1 MTTKPPSSVKPA
13 NEGTLEQTAHAA
25 VAGIPT
31 ADAHDLDRLG
41 YNVYLC
47 LRDRR
52 DPLEIAV
59 KTARARLQISDE
71 EALSRIR
78 TFLKGR
84 GIDL

>member
-1 MTTKPPSSVKPA
+1 MSTKPPSTVKA
-13 NEGTLEQTAHAA
+13 AGESTLEQTAYAA

-47 LRDRR
+47 LKNRR
-52 DPLEIAV
+52 DPLEVAV

-71 EALSRIR
+71 EALTRIR

>member
-1 MTTKPPSSVKPA
+1 MTTKTPSSVRPA
-13 NEGTLEQTAHAA
+13 GENTLEQTAYAA

-31 ADAHDLDRLG
+31 TDPHDLDRLG

-52 DPLEIAV
+52 DPLEVAV
-59 KTARARLQISDE
+59 TTARARLQISETD
-71 EALSRIR
+71 AVARIR

-84 GIDL
+84 GVEL